1 MIRASKDNSI
11 GCCDLNCGHDPRFS
25 LTPTRADLPNGS
37 WACPPCLGYL
47 GLQEQAGTATEGEGG
62 NEGQAGG
69 GAAESDLEIHG
80 SNWWRDL
87 APDLFKI
94 GPIGMRS
101 GELDHGRL

>member
-1 MIRASKDNSI
+1 MDR
-11 GCCDLNCGHDPRFS
+11 GH
-25 LTPTRADLPNGS
+25 G
-37 WACPPCLGYL
+37 L
-47 GLQEQAGTATEGEGG
+47 GLHEQAGTAAEGEGG

-80 SNWWRDL
+80 SNWWRDM

-101 GELDHGRL
+101 GELDLGRL